1 MRVTSSRRGATLPL
15 AILAIVLISLTVAAG
30 YARVS
35 SERRI
40 NGDQQAQV
48 DAFSVAE
55 SGLER
60 YIGGIV
66 TIPPASH
73 DTTIT
78 GLPGGSAQISLR
90 RIMAAAGTAPALYV
104 ITSRGTSTS
113 SVRYG
118 ASVPSAE
125 RTVGQYA
132 FWQVGTIGVSA
143 AWTAISGL
151 HKSGGSGTLSGF
163 DQCGVKPAVAG
174 VSVPNVPGYDQTGGS
189 SVPAGSPNIG
199 SLGADTA
206 AAKTA
211 VPIDWDGIVNGGAI
225 TPDFVIPTQS
235 WPTSSQMNN
244 WPVIRVNGDV
254 TIPTGK
260 GILIITGNATM
271 SGSDRWDGVVLVGG
285 ALTSS
290 GNNTVDGA
298 VVTGLNVQLGMP
310 VGTSDLGSGTK
321 TYIYNSCSI
330 DSALSSLGKIQR
342 IRNGWTDDWPSY

>member
-15 AILAIVLISLTVAAG
+15 AIFAIMLISLAAAAG

-48 DAFSVAE
+48 DAFAVAE

-60 YIGGIV
+60 YIGGV
-66 TIPPASH
+66 LTIPPAIH

-90 RIMAAAGTAPALYV
+90 RIMVAAGTAPALYV
-104 ITSRGTSTS
+104 ISSRGTSTS
-113 SVRYG
+113 AVRYG

-143 AWTAISGL
+143 AWTAITGL
-151 HKSGGSGTLSGF
+151 QKSGGSGTLSGY
-163 DQCGVKPAVAG
+163 DACGVKTALAG
-174 VSVPNVPGYDQTGGS
+174 VAVPTSPGYNQSGGTSVPTGA
-189 SVPAGSPNIG
+189 PAIG
-199 SLGADTA
+199 SLGADTSQ
-206 AAKTA
+206 AKTA

-225 TPDFVIPTQS
+225 TPNYVIPTQS

-244 WPVIRVNGDV
+244 WPVIRVNGTAD
-254 TIPTGK
+254 IPTGK
-260 GILIITGNATM
+260 GILIITGDATIN
-271 SGSDRWDGVVLVGG
+271 GSVEWDGIVLVGG

-290 GNNTVDGA
+290 GSNTIQGA
-298 VVTGLNVQLGMP
+298 VVTGLNVQLGLP
-310 VGTSDLGSGTK
+310 VGVSDLGSGTK
-321 TYIYNSCSI
+321 TYVYNSCSV
-330 DSALSSLGKIQR
+330 DSALTSLGKLQR

>member
-15 AILAIVLISLTVAAG
+15 AIFAIMLISLAAAAG

-40 NGDQQAQV
+40 NGDQQARV
-48 DAFSVAE
+48 DAFAVAE

-60 YIGGIV
+60 YIGGIS

-104 ITSRGTSTS
+104 ISSRGTSTS
-113 SVRYG
+113 AVRYG

-163 DQCGVKPAVAG
+163 DACGVDPALAG
-174 VSVPNVPGYDQTGGS
+174 VAVPLSPGYVQTGGS
-189 SVPAGSPNIG
+189 SVPTGLPPIS

-206 AAKTA
+206 QAAAA

-225 TPDFVIPTQS
+225 TPDYVIPTQS

-244 WPVIRVNGDV
+244 WPIIRVNGDA

-260 GILIITGNATM
+260 GILIITGNATIA
-271 SGSDRWDGVVLVGG
+271 GSDRWDGVVLVGG

-290 GNNTVDGA
+290 GSNTVDGA
-298 VVTGLNVQLGMP
+298 VVTGLNVQLGMT
-310 VGTSDLGSGTK
+310 VASSDLGSGTK
-321 TYIYNSCSI
+321 TFVYNSCSI
-330 DSALSSLGKIQR
+330 DSALTSLGKLQR
-342 IRNGWTDDWPSY
+342 IRNGWTDNWPSY